1 MRDAFHTS
9 HFRIPS
15 LPLNFHTT
23 ILQSAAKEID
33 KLKKLETTGSATTGR
48 GRGCGR
54 GRRAISSPTGLQPI
68 LGRGLVQRGRGQREV
83 LDIHMST
90 FA

>member
-15 LPLNFHTT
+15 LPLNFDTT

-48 GRGCGR
+48 GR